1 MTKWQKTAE
10 HGADEIREALEEALA
25 LLEDPAEAYLR
36 ATPDTRR
43 LFNQALFE
51 KLIIHEI
58 GPVTGQAT
66 RWVSAFESVARIK
79 TRQIYGRPK
88 PGDSTSGKNE
98 PATSD
103 EKVTGSNDF
112 KLVRPEGFEPPTFCS
127 EDRRSNPLSYG
138 RIKGVYYSNRVV
150 MLDKLNITSIL

>member
-112 KLVRPEGFEPPTFCS
+112 KLVQRSRRCS
-127 EDRRSNPLSYG
+127 DYFDT
-138 RIKGVYYSNRVV
+138 KGVCLNLL
-150 MLDKLNITSIL
+150 MKLKHSTMRT